1 MRTSRLALAAVVFLV
16 GALWVGQGIGVI
28 GGSAMTGSS
37 FWGIVG
43 VILVLG
49 AIGLVV
55 VEWRR
60 SPAGR

>member
-1 MRTSRLALAAVVFLV
+1 MRTSRLGLAAVMFVV
-16 GALWVGQGIGVI
+16 GALWVGQGTGVV

-43 VILVLG
+43 GILVLG

-55 VEWRR
+55 VERRR

>member
-1 MRTSRLALAAVVFLV
+1 MRTSRLGLAAVVFLV
-16 GALWVGQGIGVI
+16 GALWVGQGIGVV

-43 VILVLG
+43 AILVLG
-49 AIGLVV
+49 AIGLVI
-55 VEWRR
+55 VERRR

>member
-16 GALWVGQGIGVI
+16 GALWVGQGIGVV

-37 FWGIVG
+37 FWGVVG
-43 VILVLG
+43 AILVLG
-49 AIGLVV
+49 AIGLVI
-55 VEWRR
+55 VERRR

>member
-1 MRTSRLALAAVVFLV
+1 MRTSRLGLAAVMFLV
-16 GALWVGQGIGVI
+16 GALWVGQGTGVVR
-28 GGSAMTGSS
+28 GSAMTGSS

>member
-37 FWGIVG
+37 FWGVVG
-43 VILVLG
+43 AILVLG
-49 AIGLVV
+49 AIGLVI
-55 VEWRR
+55 VERRR

>member
-1 MRTSRLALAAVVFLV
+1 MRTSRLGLAVVVFLV
-16 GALWVGQGIGVI
+16 GVLWIGQGTGVV

-60 SPAGR
+60 SPARR

>member
-1 MRTSRLALAAVVFLV
+1 MRTSRLGLAAVMFLV
-16 GALWVGQGIGVI
+16 GALWVGQGTGVVR
-28 GGSAMTGSS
+28 GSAMTGSS

-60 SPAGR
+60 APAGR

>member
-1 MRTSRLALAAVVFLV
+1 MRTSRLGLALVVFLV
-16 GALWVGQGIGVI
+16 GALWIGQGIGMV

-37 FWGIVG
+37 FWGIAG
-43 VILVLG
+43 AILVLG

-60 SPAGR
+60 SLARR